1 MVALAVCM
9 AGEVHKAG
17 EVQHNSVEVEHNLAE
32 VADMPT
38 AAVGIAEE
46 HHTAEGE
53 RRIAGA
59 ERRTAVVE
67 GLEQLRRA
75 GHKLVVVRGHH
86 NLEEAQEIHM
96 VAPDILLDLLEVGMD
111 SAVDM
116 DSGLEED
123 RLEERRSLEVGRH
136 SPDKAVGK
144 TCVLTCF
151 CHPVRARGPRQRQRQ
166 RQQRCKR

>member
-1 MVALAVCM
+1 MVVLAVYM
-9 AGEVHKAG
+9 AEGVHKAG
-17 EVQHNSVEVEHNLAE
+17 EVHQNSVEVEHNLAE
-32 VADMPT
+32 VADMAT

-46 HHTAEGE
+46 EHHN
-53 RRIAGA
+53 AGA

-67 GLEQLRRA
+67 GLEEPRRA

-86 NLEEAQEIHM
+86 NLGEAQEIHM
-96 VAPDILLDLLEVGMD
+96 AVLDILLDLLEVGMD

-123 RLEERRSLEVGRH
+123 RLGRRRSLEVGRH

-151 CHPVRARGPRQRQRQ
+151 RQSARARGPRQR
-166 RQQRCKR
+166 